1 MVRCGLEVQ
10 ATGRRPS
17 CWATL
22 TYSDAHLPR
31 TLQKFDLSAFHK
43 RLRARLGDRRYRHFG
58 CGEYGEQNGRPHYH
72 TVLFGLGTED
82 EQVIRQA
89 WGMGRVQVDRL
100 EPAAIAYV
108 AGYTAKNVGYP
119 TKVQFEDDIDMETGE
134 VRGRVIAYQPPFLL
148 MSRRPGIGG
157 DARKYWRSWRKTAIW
172 DGKEVRVPRFLHE
185 AYKKQATAAELEL
198 LKAEKDSY
206 LAAVPLDAKLRE
218 RAGEVIAN
226 KRVAI
231 KKERR
236 SL

>member
-1 MVRCGLEVQ
+1 
-10 ATGRRPS
+10 
-17 CWATL
+17 
-22 TYSDAHLPR
+22 
-31 TLQKFDLSAFHK
+31 
-43 RLRARLGDRRYRHFG
+43 
-58 CGEYGEQNGRPHYH
+58 
-72 TVLFGLGTED
+72 
-82 EQVIRQA
+82 
-89 WGMGRVQVDRL
+89 MGRVQVDRL

-119 TKVQFEDDIDMETGE
+119 TKVQFEDDIDLETGE
-134 VRGRVIAYQPPFLL
+134 VLGRKIAYQPPFLL

-185 AYKKQATAAELEL
+185 AYMKNATAVELDA